1 MTEQGLLL
9 WVKTPFLLLTYVG
22 IPKMGFLS
30 YAPII
35 TCEVHV
41 LGTPTSDKHV
51 VVVLFEGLSKHSG
64 FTGYTALTN

>member
-1 MTEQGLLL
+1 MGENALLIADVC
-9 WVKTPFLLLTYVG
+9 WNSQ
-22 IPKMGFLS
+22 MGFLS
-30 YAPII
+30 YDPII